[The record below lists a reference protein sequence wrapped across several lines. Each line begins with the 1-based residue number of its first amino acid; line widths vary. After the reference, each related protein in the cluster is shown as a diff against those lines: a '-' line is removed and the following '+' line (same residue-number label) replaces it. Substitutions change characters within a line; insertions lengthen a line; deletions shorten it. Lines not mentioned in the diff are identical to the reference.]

1 MLIGQWSN
9 GFVTNMAK
17 SCRWNQIP
25 TQKSGK
31 PKLGNSLE
39 HTEPEIT
46 NIAKGFSAGGIVTK
60 TLAGFAAMLKP
71 GSSPM
76 VKTLS
81 CQPDTTKS
89 EQRGVENK
97 LAAFPA
103 LGAFNRCSS
112 GSFQF
117 VHQHMML
124 YIDFR

>member
-9 GFVTNMAK
+9 GFVTNMVK
-17 SCRWNQIP
+17 SWWWNQIP

-89 EQRGVENK
+89 EQRAVEKNM
-97 LAAFPA
+97 LLFQLLELSIDAA
-103 LGAFNRCSS
+103 LVAFNLSIS
-112 GSFQF
+112 T
-117 VHQHMML
+117 
-124 YIDFR
+124 